1 MWGKRLKNE
10 PDCPFRDRE
19 ALRNHVTVVEML
31 KKRCHAQFVID
42 VTHDVGGC

>member
-1 MWGKRLKNE
+1 MRGKRLKNE
-10 PDCPFRDRE
+10 PHYLFRDRE
-19 ALRNHVTVVEML
+19 VLKNHVTAVEML